1 MGCHLSL
8 LSAAAVGRQSL
19 RHPEEGKPSRQLRAI
34 LLNRVAITLN
44 SHDFAVL
51 VSFCIDNMI
60 YPKSNKG
67 HLFLLNYII
76 ALWFGFSRDEIVKLR
91 CKGFLK

>member
-51 VSFCIDNMI
+51 VSFL
-60 YPKSNKG
+60 Y
-67 HLFLLNYII
+67 
-76 ALWFGFSRDEIVKLR
+76 
-91 CKGFLK
+91 